1 MRSSTVTENNRIN
14 AKNPKVVSSSI
25 ILPPQSSDKKG
36 KKTLILDLDETLV
49 HSAFKP
55 FNQRS
60 DILLNVELDKKI
72 HVIHVLKRPGA
83 EEFIERM
90 SKHYEVIIFTA
101 SLSPVSF
108 NFIFLS
114 LKYIYSYIIV
124 C

>member
-1 MRSSTVTENNRIN
+1 M
-14 AKNPKVVSSSI
+14 
-25 ILPPQSSDKKG
+25 
-36 KKTLILDLDETLV
+36 ILDLDETLV

-60 DILLNVELDKKI
+60 DILLNVELDRKT

-101 SLSPVSF
+101 SLSPVILM
-108 NFIFLS
+108 NI
-114 LKYIYSYIIV
+114 K
-124 C
+124 